1 MAQSRNKDNPS
12 WSQVL
17 NTITSQ
23 VDFIDK
29 IKRDGF
35 SEVYSFSDIIKRY
48 GFTPKLGTPTY
59 LSLDFLSL
67 QQDVL
72 KEKGLQI
79 IRTGSGRFVMLDSH
93 QISNCYLDLNI
104 SNSSKIEPKLDND
117 FPDLLKAFEETQEDV
132 ALEQLNFLGIYDS
145 MIENLFGK
153 QKWHVGPRGGRR
165 SDFPVY
171 GKKSN
176 ELKLMYNFG
185 GPEELDYT
193 IWTKDHI
200 LLIEAKSMTPNKGL
214 DIGWH
219 KIAYTAFRFHEF
231 KKYKIIPIYLLKWER
246 VIHLFVFPE
255 FKFHQNGIVLNDT
268 DLQKPERV
276 FRVELT

>member
-1 MAQSRNKDNPS
+1 MVQSRNTDTLS
-12 WSQVL
+12 WGQVL
-17 NTITSQ
+17 NTITNQ
-23 VDFIDK
+23 IDFIDK

-48 GFTPKLGTPTY
+48 NFTPRLGTPTY

-72 KEKGLQI
+72 REKGLQI
-79 IRTGSGRFVMLDSH
+79 IRTGSGKFIILDSH
-93 QISNCYLDLNI
+93 QISSCYLDLKI
-104 SNSSKIEPKLDND
+104 SSSSKIEPRLDRD
-117 FPDLLKAFEETQEDV
+117 FPYLSRAFEETQEDV

-145 MIENLFGK
+145 MIEDLFGK
-153 QKWHVGPRGGRR
+153 QKWYVGPRGGRR
-165 SDFPVY
+165 SNFSVY
-171 GKKSN
+171 GRKIN
-176 ELKLMYNFG
+176 ELKLMYNFD

-200 LLIEAKSMTPNKGL
+200 LLFEAKSMAQNKGL

-231 KKYKIIPIYLLKWER
+231 KKYKILPVYLLKWEK
-246 VIHLFVFPE
+246 IMHIFVFPI
-255 FKFHQNGIVLNDT
+255 FKFYQDGIVLNDV
-268 DLQKPERV
+268 DLQKPERI